1 VEAVAW
7 VGLRVSRRGVMLK
20 SMKEK
25 KVRGRSTSVEAM
37 LRRAAPSVKPLQKA
51 ALWVVTLKVELDAIP
66 VMPVNRLEV

>member
-1 VEAVAW
+1 
-7 VGLRVSRRGVMLK
+7 
-20 SMKEK
+20 
-25 KVRGRSTSVEAM
+25 VEAM